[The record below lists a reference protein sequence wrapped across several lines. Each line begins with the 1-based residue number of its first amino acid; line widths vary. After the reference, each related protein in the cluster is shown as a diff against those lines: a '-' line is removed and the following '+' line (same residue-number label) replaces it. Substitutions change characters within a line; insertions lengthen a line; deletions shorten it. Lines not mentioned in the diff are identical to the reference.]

1 MPPGVPNG
9 SEITSSA
16 LIGSLLNFLLF
27 GMLAVQMAMYTKL
40 FPQDRRRVK
49 ALVYAVFLMM
59 SVSLCL
65 NASDIHFLFA
75 TPVIGSLVGLLVQA
89 FFAYRISMFRGARW
103 VAGLIVL
110 ISLAQAAGGMGS
122 GLGVYLSETSPKDS
136 AATFVNFIRIP
147 LLYLWLIGSAVADIL
162 IAISMTYLVY
172 ALRFPVTYFLPSYS
186 CSESLNPSTQHI
198 IRRVVRLIIETNA
211 LTASVAVI
219 ALAVFSGF
227 PVRGITLSSN
237 PITYHNVWGT
247 TYFICPTTILPGLY
261 SNTLLV
267 LLNNRASPGRVV
279 ALSRDSN
286 NASSPNAYSPN
297 SVRLG
302 PLTQNPRP
310 FMIPGRMGG
319 DKVVSPPL
327 PPLHEDVDVQPVY
340 SRREGNGVPRWGQTT
355 RASLDLDEHPYG
367 SGSYIDFR

>member
-1 MPPGVPNG
+1 
-9 SEITSSA
+9 
-16 LIGSLLNFLLF
+16 
-27 GMLAVQMAMYTKL
+27 
-40 FPQDRRRVK
+40 
-49 ALVYAVFLMM
+49 
-59 SVSLCL
+59 
-65 NASDIHFLFA
+65 
-75 TPVIGSLVGLLVQA
+75 
-89 FFAYRISMFRGARW
+89 MFRGARW

-122 GLGVYLSETSPKDS
+122 GLGVYLPETSPKDS

-162 IAISMTYLVY
+162 IAISMTYLL
-172 ALRFPVTYFLPSYS
+172 LRVA
-186 CSESLNPSTQHI
+186 EPSTQHI
-198 IRRVVRLIIETNA
+198 IRRVVRLIVETNA

-227 PVRGITLSSN
+227 P
-237 PITYHNVWGT
+237 GT

-367 SGSYIDFR
+367 SGSYMDFR